1 MVRFFGMVQVS
12 GRITGSERI
21 PEPTEINEALAGIY
35 GRNPFG
41 GGLYRVVWGQTE
53 VMHVRGMDKRY
64 TEMLVGHDKP
74 IWLLQRWC
82 SPEMFWTPELYYEMS
97 ADDDGL
103 SLTGEYPQFGR
114 YDTFV
119 SFMSRRIEG
128 DELIIETIPLSFE
141 ILESLIPVLEQATQL
156 TMAELEQTRSE
167 MEARENAAK
176 VELIANRLEEALPQR
191 YSAISFSG
199 QTNRTGSEWSRRVER
214 KRKEIAANWKKR
226 KLFERRPRPMLGFYQ
241 GKT

>member
-1 MVRFFGMVQVS
+1 MS

-35 GRNPFG
+35 GRNCFG
-41 GGLYRVVWGQTE
+41 GGLYRVVWGQSE
-53 VMHVRGMDKRY
+53 AMQVRGLDGRY

-82 SPEMFWTPELYYEMS
+82 SPEMFWTPEQYYEMS
-97 ADDDGL
+97 ADEDGL

-114 YDTFV
+114 YDTLV

-141 ILESLIPVLEQATQL
+141 ILESLIPVLEAATQM
-156 TMAELEQTRSE
+156 TAAQLEQCRSE
-167 MEARENAAK
+167 SEARENAAK
-176 VELIANRLEEALPQR
+176 VSVIAERLEEALPAF
-191 YSAISFSG
+191 YSPVSFSG
-199 QTNRTGSEWSRRVER
+199 QTNRTGSAWTRRLEAKKQQIAENWSKRR
-214 KRKEIAANWKKR
+214 
-226 KLFERRPRPMLGFYQ
+226 LFERRPQPRRGFYQ
-241 GKT
+241 EQT

>member
-1 MVRFFGMVQVS
+1 VS
-12 GRITGSERI
+12 GRIAGSERI

-114 YDTFV
+114 YDTLV
-119 SFMSRRIEG
+119 SFMSRRIED

-141 ILESLIPVLEQATQL
+141 ILESLIPVLEQATQM
-156 TMAELEQTRSE
+156 TMAELEECRRQ
-167 MEARENAAK
+167 MEARENAEK
-176 VELIANRLEEALPQR
+176 VDLIAERLEEALPSR
-191 YSAISFSG
+191 YTSISYLG
-199 QTNRTGSEWSRRVER
+199 QMNRTGSEWSRRVER
-214 KRKEIAANWKKR
+214 KKKQIAENWEAR
-226 KLFERRPRPMLGFYQ
+226 RLFERRPQPRRGFFQ
-241 GKT
+241 EET

>member
-1 MVRFFGMVQVS
+1 MS

-114 YDTFV
+114 YDTLV

-141 ILESLIPVLEQATQL
+141 ILESLIPVLEQATQM
-156 TMAELEQTRSE
+156 TMAELEECRRQ
-167 MEARENAAK
+167 MEARENAEK
-176 VELIANRLEEALPQR
+176 VDLIAERLEEALPSR
-191 YSAISFSG
+191 YTSISYLG
-199 QTNRTGSEWSRRVER
+199 QMNRTGSEWSRRVER
-214 KRKEIAANWKKR
+214 KKKQIAENWEAR
-226 KLFERRPRPMLGFYQ
+226 RLFERRPQPRRGFFQ
-241 GKT
+241 EET

>member
-1 MVRFFGMVQVS
+1 MS
-12 GRITGSERI
+12 GRITASERI

-53 VMHVRGMDKRY
+53 TMDVRGMDGRY
-64 TEMLVGHDKP
+64 TKMLVGHDKP

-82 SPEMFWTPELYYEMS
+82 SPEMFWTPELYYQMS

-114 YDTFV
+114 YDTLV

-141 ILESLIPVLEQATQL
+141 ILESLIPVLEQATQM
-156 TMAELEQTRSE
+156 TMAELDACRSE
-167 MEARENAAK
+167 MEARENAEK
-176 VELIANRLEEALPQR
+176 VALIADRLEESLPAR

-199 QTNRTGSEWSRRVER
+199 QMNRSGSEWTRRVEAK
-214 KRKEIAANWKKR
+214 KRQISANWEKR
-226 KLFERRPRPMLGFYQ
+226 KLFERRPQPRRGFYQ
-241 GKT
+241 EQT